1 MFYTFNEIQTVEDCD
16 TILTSFG
23 KIKGNLLVRKS
34 SIERQIENADGQSAQ
49 LPTRKGYLETW
60 IPSMTTLFNNLPEG
74 KEKRRIE
81 MTLNNADNE
90 LRALIEKIEKLN
102 AEDYILREQ
111 RLEFTNQELAEVN
124 AVIDGVTARKT
135 EIQTSTPS
143 AA

>member
-1 MFYTFNEIQTVEDCD
+1 MLYTFNEIQTVEDCD

-34 SIERQIENADGQSAQ
+34 SIERQIENAEGQSAQ
-49 LPTRKGYLETW
+49 LPTRKAYLETW

-111 RLEFTNQELAEVN
+111 KLEFTQEEITEVT
-124 AVIDGVTARKT
+124 AVIDGVSTRKT
-135 EIQTSTPS
+135 EIQASTPS